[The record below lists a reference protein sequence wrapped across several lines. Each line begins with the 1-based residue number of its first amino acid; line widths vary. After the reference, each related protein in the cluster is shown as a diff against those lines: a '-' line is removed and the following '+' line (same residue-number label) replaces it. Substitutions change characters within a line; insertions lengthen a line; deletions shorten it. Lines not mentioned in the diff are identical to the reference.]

1 MEIFTYL
8 YTICEH
14 DILDINVEFFFL
26 KQYDYILRNSIF
38 SGNLHEVHVPTYLPT
53 CMQTDSVNYWM
64 QFYTEDYPNK

>member
-38 SGNLHEVHVPTYLPT
+38 SGNVHEVHAYMLI
-53 CMQTDSVNYWM
+53 CQHADRQTV
-64 QFYTEDYPNK
+64 